1 MVGKGSPPENH
12 LLRFFE
18 QTPKVEAGGHP
29 SVSGGM
35 QVEEEEADTPLS
47 LTSLTHSLTHR
58 SLTERPQFNIDFT
71 QCCNQCDDASS
82 RANHLMGHVKRQVD
96 NFTLDGGEG

>member
-1 MVGKGSPPENH
+1 MINRSALDKPDCLIIRLLFGFASDAVFVKLAVYSGRHHWIPESRCMVGKGPPPENH

-35 QVEEEEADTPLS
+35 QVEEEEADTPL
-47 LTSLTHSLTHR
+47 THS
-58 SLTERPQFNIDFT
+58 
-71 QCCNQCDDASS
+71 
-82 RANHLMGHVKRQVD
+82 V
-96 NFTLDGGEG
+96 